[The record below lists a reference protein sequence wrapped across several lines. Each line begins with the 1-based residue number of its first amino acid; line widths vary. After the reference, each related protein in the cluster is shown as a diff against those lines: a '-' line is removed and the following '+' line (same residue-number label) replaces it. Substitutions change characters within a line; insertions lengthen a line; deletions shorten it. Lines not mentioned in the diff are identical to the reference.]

1 LRSARK
7 EIVMQYLLMCCF
19 EEKAWNAIP
28 EHERESVMR
37 DYAAWID
44 SAAASGHYKAGGK
57 LKPSSLSTT
66 VRASHGKPVI
76 TDGPFAET
84 REQLGGYHVLDC
96 RDLDEALALASRIPT
111 LKVGGTIEVRPLEF
125 VVDPAVSMQTGG
137 ALAA

>member
-1 LRSARK
+1 
-7 EIVMQYLLMCCF
+7 MQYLLMCCF

-28 EHERESVMR
+28 ERDREVVMR
-37 DYAAWID
+37 DYAAWIE
-44 SAAASGHYKAGGK
+44 SATASGNYRAGGK

-66 VRASHGKPVI
+66 VRVSHGKPVI

-84 REQLGGYHVLDC
+84 REQLGGYHVLEC
-96 RDLDEALALASRIPT
+96 RDLDEALALAARVPT

-125 VVDPAVSMQTGG
+125 AIGGADAMPNATG